1 MKLLFIILL
10 TLLMMV
16 QYKLWFSP
24 NGLPEIKKL
33 NQQLT
38 DQTNKNNQLEKNNEE
53 INSEIDDLKYGDS
66 EIESYARKDF
76 GMIKPG
82 EKFYQ
87 IAKDEN

>member
-1 MKLLFIILL
+1 MRLLFIILL

-33 NQQLT
+33 NKQLT
-38 DQTNKNNQLEKNNEE
+38 DQKDKNNQLEKNNEE
-53 INSEIDDLKYGDS
+53 INSEIYDLKYGYS

-87 IAKDEN
+87 IVQKDD